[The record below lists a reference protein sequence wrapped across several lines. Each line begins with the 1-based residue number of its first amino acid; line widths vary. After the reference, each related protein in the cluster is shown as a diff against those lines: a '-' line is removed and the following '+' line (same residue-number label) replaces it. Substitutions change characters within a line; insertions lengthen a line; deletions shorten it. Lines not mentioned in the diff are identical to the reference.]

1 MSQQGQPH
9 VPSISEIDCGA
20 SLRRLL
26 VQRSTGA
33 NKVRDIGNVHANLWP
48 TRGKNRRGVCEKEG
62 EVQ

>member
-1 MSQQGQPH
+1 M
-9 VPSISEIDCGA
+9 PSISEIDCGA